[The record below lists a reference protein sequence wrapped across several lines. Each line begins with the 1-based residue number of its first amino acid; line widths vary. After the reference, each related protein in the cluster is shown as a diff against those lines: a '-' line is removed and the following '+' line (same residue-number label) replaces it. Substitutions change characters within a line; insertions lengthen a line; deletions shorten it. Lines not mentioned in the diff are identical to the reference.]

1 MKGFTTGMSSRGST
15 AGPRR
20 SSGLQGFVDP
30 VVKPRDDR
38 GVIRRLAGFTL
49 LEVMIALLV
58 IAIGLGA
65 VINTTSE
72 SGWKASILKQRTIAG
87 WVAQNEIARYRAKR
101 TWSGR
106 SNIKG
111 TTRMANAE
119 WEWRMQISETD
130 DPSLRRIDVDVYLRN
145 EDGVEDG
152 IKASMTGFIAK
163 L

>member
-1 MKGFTTGMSSRGST
+1 MTVQI
-15 AGPRR
+15 A
-20 SSGLQGFVDP
+20 
-30 VVKPRDDR
+30 
-38 GVIRRLAGFTL
+38 RRLTGFTL

-72 SGWKASILKQRTIAG
+72 SGWKASVLKQRTIAS
-87 WVAQNEIARYRAKR
+87 WVAQNEIALYRAKR

-119 WEWRMQISETD
+119 WEWQMRISETD

>member
-1 MKGFTTGMSSRGST
+1 
-15 AGPRR
+15 
-20 SSGLQGFVDP
+20 
-30 VVKPRDDR
+30 
-38 GVIRRLAGFTL
+38 
-49 LEVMIALLV
+49 MIALLV

-72 SGWKASILKQRTIAG
+72 SGWKASVLKQRTVAG

-130 DPSLRRIDVDVYLRN
+130 DPSLRRINVDVYLRN

-152 IKASMTGFIAK
+152 IKASMTGFIGK
-163 L
+163 I